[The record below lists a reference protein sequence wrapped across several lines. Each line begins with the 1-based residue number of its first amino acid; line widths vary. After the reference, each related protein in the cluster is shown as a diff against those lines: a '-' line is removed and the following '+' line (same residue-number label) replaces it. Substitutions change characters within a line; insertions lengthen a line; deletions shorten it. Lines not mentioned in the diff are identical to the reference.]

1 MKAEFPISAK
11 VERYLLLLRANSSP
25 CLADS
30 SSEVRNCSIF
40 NTHASDPDQTRAG
53 NLKMN
58 GSLESLKK
66 IVANLNDAELN
77 PNTGASTYLPISYVC
92 ARLVD

>member
-1 MKAEFPISAK
+1 
-11 VERYLLLLRANSSP
+11 
-25 CLADS
+25 
-30 SSEVRNCSIF
+30 
-40 NTHASDPDQTRAG
+40 
-53 NLKMN
+53 MN

-77 PNTGASTYLPISYVC
+77 PNTGASTYLTISYVC

>member
-1 MKAEFPISAK
+1 MHSVSRCQTYITD
-11 VERYLLLLRANSSP
+11 
-25 CLADS
+25 AD
-30 SSEVRNCSIF
+30 E
-40 NTHASDPDQTRAG
+40 TRVG

-77 PNTGASTYLPISYVC
+77 PNAGAPSYLTRVYEPD
-92 ARLVD
+92 RLSPPLQRS